1 MVIGNGMIAK
11 AFDAYVSNGD
21 VVIFA
26 AGVSNSK
33 EARVEQFRREE
44 DIVVATLSETRG
56 RLFVCFSTCSIYDDD
71 VSSSPYVRHKINIED
86 IIRKSGNDFIIFR
99 VSNIVGPSTNKFTI
113 INHLF
118 DKIVKRES
126 FELWKNSYR
135 NIIDIQDV
143 YKTVDYILRNNKFRN
158 QTVNIAS
165 PVNTRVIDVVKI
177 IEDITGSKAVF
188 REVER
193 GSSYHIDVTMITDI
207 FGDIGIAFDGE
218 YARRTIKKYF
228 IQNERTHEPVGSDP
242 GI

>member
-1 MVIGNGMIAK
+1 MMAK

-26 AGVSNSK
+26 SGVSNSK
-33 EARVEQFRREE
+33 EVRAEQFRKEE
-44 DIVVATLSETRG
+44 NLVVVTLSKTRD
-56 RLFVCFSTCSIYDDD
+56 RLFVYFSTCSIYDED
-71 VSSSPYVRHKINIED
+71 VRSSPYVQHKINIED

-99 VSNIVGPSTNKFTI
+99 VSNVVGPSKNKFTI
-113 INHLF
+113 VNYLF
-118 DKIVKRES
+118 DKIIRGEP

-143 YKTVDYILRNNKFRN
+143 YKTVDYIIRNNRFRN

-165 PVNTRVIDVVKI
+165 PVNTRVMDIVKI

-207 FGDIGIAFDGE
+207 FGDIGFFFDGG
-218 YARRTIKKYF
+218 YVRRTIKKYLV
-228 IQNERTHEPVGSDP
+228 QDERAHEPVGSDS